1 MNKTVNVGKEIL
13 KAFAKTILIF
23 AIVLAFA
30 CLGFYVINPRGSANF
45 CAEMG
50 WQKLEIS
57 CYELLYAR
65 NKDTSD
71 LYNLIV
77 KLGNTNK
84 YKKQNEYI
92 DKLQAEETYNEFCES
107 MDTSVIDGYKAGSIA
122 AENLAVLYGTNEYL
136 YAREIINLINL
147 EKYDDAYNLVK
158 QSKEL
163 DKAYELIV
171 YNYAEYLYASDI
183 AADIKTNYF
192 AQLDTDIADY
202 LLTREGLLI
211 SGVSAE
217 EQILSAYLK
226 LKIEYT
232 QYLIALNN
240 NYADVND
247 YYNAWQNARNAYN
260 ELI

>member
-1 MNKTVNVGKEIL
+1 MKKTVNVGKEIL
-13 KAFAKTILIF
+13 KTFAKTILIF

-30 CLGFYVINPRGSANF
+30 CLGFYVINPRWSANV

-50 WQKLEIS
+50 WQKFEIS
-57 CYELLYAR
+57 CYELLYSR
-65 NKDTSD
+65 NKDMSD

-92 DKLQAEETYNEFCES
+92 NKLQAEETYNTFCES
-107 MDTSVIDGYKAGSIA
+107 MDTSVIDGYKAGSISP
-122 AENLAVLYGTNEYL
+122 ENLAVLHGTNEYVC
-136 YAREIINLINL
+136 AREIINLINL
-147 EKYDDAYNLVK
+147 EKYDDAYNLVV
-158 QSKEL
+158 QSKNA
-163 DKAYELIV
+163 DKTYELIV
-171 YNYAEYLYASDI
+171 YNYAEYLYAADI
-183 AADIKTNYF
+183 AADIKANYF
-192 AQLDTDIADY
+192 VQLDTDLTGY
-202 LLTREGLLI
+202 LLTREGLLT

-240 NYADVND
+240 SYTDVND